1 MVFEGDAARRGT
13 ASTKWRSEIRGSAK
27 KIRPQKGSGRAR
39 LGDKKSPM
47 LKGGGVAF
55 GPKPRDFSTG
65 LQKKVYD
72 LAWRTALSYR
82 FRKGEL
88 IIVDNALEIESPSAL
103 LLGSVFNQLRWGGK
117 NGSSLLVT
125 LQDRPLLSR
134 ALSTTTKLGRQLSWD
149 EVDVKNILE
158 GARVVI
164 ERKALKNI
172 LLTHQDDLVRSTHY
186 PKLVQQSEPA
196 DLANR
201 LGWPEFAALETAPQ
215 EEQEELK
222 PYLFERL
229 AEEKLAKASTLPP
242 AESTPLKISAYE
254 LLHESLDI
262 KSQIPQRHPD
272 FNLHESEDES
282 ERVKGLHQVI
292 EYYSLQAQSFQY
304 KAESLRLQ
312 GLEQAAEDWE
322 GDADAQRGE
331 ADEKQAELDEILGIE
346 HPVEED
352 VLEAEDRK
360 S

>member
-1 MVFEGDAARRGT
+1 
-13 ASTKWRSEIRGSAK
+13 
-27 KIRPQKGSGRAR
+27 
-39 LGDKKSPM
+39 M

-88 IIVDNALEIESPSAL
+88 VIVDNPLEIESPSAL

-134 ALSTTTKLGRQLSWD
+134 ALSTTSKLGRQLTWD

-172 LLTHQDDLVRSTHY
+172 LLTHQDDLVRSTHP
-186 PKLVQQSEPA
+186 PKLVQQSEPTE
-196 DLANR
+196 LINT
-201 LGWPEFAALETAPQ
+201 LGWPEFASLETAPP

-222 PYLFERL
+222 PLLFERL
-229 AEEKLAKASTLPP
+229 AEEKFEQASKLPP

-254 LLHESLDI
+254 LLHESLDL
-262 KSQIPQRHPD
+262 KSKIPQQHPD
-272 FNLHESEDES
+272 FSLHESENES
-282 ERVKGLHQVI
+282 ERAQGLQHVI
-292 EYYSLQAQSFQY
+292 EYYTLQAESSQY

-312 GLEQAAEDWE
+312 GLDQAAEDWE
-322 GDADAQRGE
+322 SDADAQRGE
-331 ADEKQAELDEILGIE
+331 ADERQAELDEILGIE
-346 HPVEED
+346 RSVEE
-352 VLEAEDRK
+352 EALDTEVRR